1 MKNNEEKIK
10 EFFSSE
16 ENIKKLMSNE
26 EFMNKISDG
35 VVDAKT
41 YQLEFKKL
49 GLDLTDKEAAQTV
62 EITNK
67 LVTTPPEK
75 LEEISLENVTGGH
88 NHVGEMARVGLIEG
102 SVVSLPG
109 LATAATAIAYNVKSK
124 KYEKSGNTEKALKY
138 AKKSRKLGIISASIL
153 SSSLPL
159 TAFSGLIF
167 VGEVIH

>member
-1 MKNNEEKIK
+1 MKDIEEKIK

-49 GLDLTDKEAAQTV
+49 GLDLTDEEAAQTA

-88 NHVGEMARVGLIEG
+88 DCSMVLAYFGLIEG

-109 LATAATAIAYNVKSK
+109 LATAAATIAYNVKSK
-124 KYEKSGNTEKALKY
+124 KYEKSGNTKKALEY

-153 SSSLPL
+153 SWSLPL
-159 TAFSGLIF
+159 TAYSGSKF
-167 VGEVIH
+167 FK